1 MVGKIV
7 EAVFD
12 GTVLRLKAP
21 LELKKGTRVRITI
34 EAIEPESIEPTK
46 PRSFLQ
52 TAQSLQLQ
60 GPTDWSTNIQ
70 HYLYGKGVKSYD

>member
-12 GTVLRLKAP
+12 GTVLHLKEP

-34 EAIEPESIEPTK
+34 EAIEPESTEPTK
-46 PRSFLQ
+46 LRSFLK
-52 TAQSLQLQ
+52 TAESLQLQ
-60 GPTDWSTNIQ
+60 GPPDWSTNIQ
-70 HYLYGKGVKSYD
+70 HYLYGEGVESYD

>member
-12 GTVLRLKAP
+12 GTVLHLKEP

-34 EAIEPESIEPTK
+34 EAIESTEPAK
-46 PRSFLQ
+46 LRSFLQ
-52 TAQSLQLQ
+52 TAQALQLQ

-70 HYLYGKGVKSYD
+70 HYLYGEGVKSHD